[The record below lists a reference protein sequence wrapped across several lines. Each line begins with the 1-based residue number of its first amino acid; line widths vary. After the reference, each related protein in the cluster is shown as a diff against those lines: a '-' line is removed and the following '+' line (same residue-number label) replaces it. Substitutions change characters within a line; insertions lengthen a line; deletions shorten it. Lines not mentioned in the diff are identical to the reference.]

1 MKRKIFFV
9 ALLCTFSLSACGGGN
24 TSTTETPTES
34 SVEESTAEDSSV
46 SADNDSDGWGSVRAL
61 GLDNSTM
68 LSIYQDYQTAW
79 ESSPE
84 DPIAK
89 RDYEAQV
96 DEEIA
101 EKYGI
106 STDDASHVY
115 MYVLGNYDKIAAE
128 NGASDTSEIQ
138 LHYGDLLSTTV
149 NGTTIVLKAKI
160 TSSLTK
166 KMTVAS
172 CFYDV
177 YDAVE
182 KYGLDQ
188 LQYWAVADM
197 TDGSEQKVISFT
209 VSHDTLEKIAN
220 GAIVEGQLQSY
231 STDVWLSPALQ

>member
-182 KYGLDQ
+182 KYGLDE